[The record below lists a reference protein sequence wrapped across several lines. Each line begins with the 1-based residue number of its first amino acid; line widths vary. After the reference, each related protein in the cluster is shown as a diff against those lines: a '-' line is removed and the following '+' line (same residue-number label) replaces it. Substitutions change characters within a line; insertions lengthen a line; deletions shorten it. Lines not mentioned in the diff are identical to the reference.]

1 MSHELRDNNCE
12 LKEPE
17 RNPKSR
23 AWASVWK
30 VLVQTNGNNNS
41 RTVTFKVP
49 IAKTKCSTG
58 RFNNKFKTSAKNI
71 GEGEVIATQ
80 NEAERWDSGKYK
92 DEKDTGGHSAFY
104 RSSRRV

>member
-41 RTVTFKVP
+41 RTVTFK
-49 IAKTKCSTG
+49 
-58 RFNNKFKTSAKNI
+58 FKTSAKNI
-71 GEGEVIATQ
+71 GEGEVKATQ